1 MLPQNVS
8 LGPCYFFICFSLF
21 ICSIAHGRL
30 LGDAVVGA
38 MDQIAW
44 DSQQLPNTSYGRT
57 SDGAETWTTFVAN
70 TATPPTPNEANDS
83 GSGETCLGD
92 LNGDGAVGV
101 NDVLAVLGEF
111 GCQTSCT
118 ADIDGNGTVGVNDV
132 LAVLSE
138 FGVVC

>member
-1 MLPQNVS
+1 M
-8 LGPCYFFICFSLF
+8 
-21 ICSIAHGRL
+21 
-30 LGDAVVGA
+30 
-38 MDQIAW
+38 
-44 DSQQLPNTSYGRT
+44 
-57 SDGAETWTTFVAN
+57 
-70 TATPPTPNEANDS
+70 
-83 GSGETCLGD
+83 
-92 LNGDGAVGV
+92 NGDGAVGV